1 MKIDKFSILIL
12 DKYKIREDV
21 VFVGIGEGYQGL
33 EDQKKDREVFRGNW
47 GEGQFN

>member
-1 MKIDKFSILIL
+1 MSFLWESGKVS
-12 DKYKIREDV
+12 
-21 VFVGIGEGYQGL
+21 QGL